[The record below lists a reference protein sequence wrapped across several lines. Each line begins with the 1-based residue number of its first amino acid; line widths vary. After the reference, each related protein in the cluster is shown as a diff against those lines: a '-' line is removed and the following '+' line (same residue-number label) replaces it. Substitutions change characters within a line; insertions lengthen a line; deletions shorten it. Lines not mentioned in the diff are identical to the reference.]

1 MVTAAREEL
10 RNNMTRDEIKQV
22 VEGVC
27 QIYSL
32 NVKRLEKLCEQYVNE
47 YLDELLE
54 MLYSNMDPDVSHI
67 CKNIIEK

>member
-10 RNNMTRDEIKQV
+10 RNNMTKDEIKQV